1 MNELLDRQCSIN
13 LAYLVFNSKV
23 FIGQVLLFS
32 DNIHYCVEEV
42 CASFIERSNVRSVGL
57 VLSLAPAIHWRLYL

>member
-13 LAYLVFNSKV
+13 LAYLVFNPYV

-32 DNIHYCVEEV
+32 DNIHYYVEEV
-42 CASFIERSNVRSVGL
+42 CGSFIERSNVRSVGL
-57 VLSLAPAIHWRLYL
+57 VLSLAPAIH